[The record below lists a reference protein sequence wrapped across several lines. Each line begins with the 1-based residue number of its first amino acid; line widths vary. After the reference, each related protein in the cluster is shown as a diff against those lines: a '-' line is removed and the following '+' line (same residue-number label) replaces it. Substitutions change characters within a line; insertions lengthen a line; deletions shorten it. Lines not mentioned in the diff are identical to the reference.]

1 MRHAEAQD
9 ALAGDYSVIRL
20 KDIAERSGVSVMT
33 VSKALRDE
41 PDVSAGTKTRIKL
54 LAQQLGYVPDS
65 TAQGLRNRTTKLFG
79 MAISSSADPFLS
91 RLVLAV
97 EERSYEMGYDLLL
110 AHTLNIP
117 EREDACIRRFLARRV
132 EGLFLAPVYRNTDEA
147 RVYADLLA
155 RGVPTV
161 ILGHTAPFC
170 SQFCCVETDDLLA
183 SYAATRHLLK
193 LGHQRIAF
201 LAGPAGTPWARERL
215 EGYRRA
221 LEEGRLDRDDK
232 LVFQAG
238 RTVEDGAKAA
248 DQLIAE
254 GSDATAVQA
263 VNDLV
268 AFGCA
273 RTLMQHGLRIPDDIS
288 LVGFGNIDGCDYFQV
303 PLTTVR
309 QPKYRLGS
317 AAVAAMRLLL
327 RGKPSEAKPLAA
339 ELIVRA
345 STRPPSAARP
355 LVGASSKRR

>member
-1 MRHAEAQD
+1 M
-9 ALAGDYSVIRL
+9 VRL
-20 KDIAERSGVSVMT
+20 KDIAERAGVSVMT

-79 MAISSSADPFLS
+79 LAVASSADPFLG

-97 EERSYEMGYDLLL
+97 EERAYELGYDLLL

-132 EGLFLAPVYRNTDEA
+132 DGLFLSPVYRIATEA
-147 RVYADLLA
+147 RVYQELFA
-155 RGVPTV
+155 RRVPTV
-161 ILGHTAPFC
+161 LLGHPAPFC
-170 SQFCCVETDDLLA
+170 NQFLCIQTDDLLG
-183 SYAATRHLLK
+183 SYALTRHLLK

-201 LAGPAGTPWARERL
+201 LAGPLATPWAQQRF

-221 LEEGRLDRDDK
+221 LREAGMDVDDK

-238 RTVEDGAKAA
+238 RTPEEGAKAA
-248 DQLIAE
+248 AQMIAE
-254 GSDATAVQA
+254 SANATAVQA

-268 AFGCA
+268 ALGCA
-273 RTLMQHGLRIPDDIS
+273 QLFLKHGLRIPQDLS
-288 LVGFGNIDGCDYFQV
+288 LAGFGNIAFCDHFQV

-317 AAVAAMRLLL
+317 AAVAAMQQLL
-327 RGKPSEAKPLAA
+327 RGQRPDLKPLPA
-339 ELIVRA
+339 ELVVRA
-345 STRPPSAARP
+345 STGTAPATPP
-355 LVGASSKRR
+355 LSSLRTAKA